1 VEAEYNGLWGPP
13 SEEDSAIPHEG
24 AIPWDSQDPNQIIP
38 AVRNLMEPPYGYLVV
53 LSPEGLL
60 YIEDELGNRQVKPA
74 PYRYDPTVGQV
85 EDRQG
90 NIVVPLQRTGE
101 DAESSTGPYRRV
113 VTRGTGCI
121 GAVVMFYVPPPVYTY
136 SRFINV
142 PSETNRTTRDT
153 PYVYLGISYGDT
165 DMEGGIGFHPAGRGI
180 HKRGQEWSDPER
192 EIPPPSYNRWQPY
205 LKIARGNR
213 LFPIGFEEI
222 GVPMNHI
229 RYENAPYGLIVRLR
243 LIPDVRRAKG
253 VEFRVKVWAAEFDD
267 PNDYPRF
274 ICDFY
279 GFADVKPP
287 DRFRGAKTRRVIS
300 IAQIRPGSD
309 GYQRTGSF
317 FEFVGVG
324 YQPLF
329 SIGELPYSAYA
340 YCPPFYQLWT
350 GGISDPP
357 TNFPPVGSVVNAT
370 VIEPYFQEYVH
381 INLRR

>member
-1 VEAEYNGLWGPP
+1 MTEVPWLFAAPTGANKVTVYWDEVPGATGYRVRWGTTSGSYPNSSAVLPATARQHTVVGLDSEREYYFVVEAAYNGLWGPP
-13 SEEDSAIPHEG
+13 SEEDSAVPHEG
-24 AIPWDSQDPNQIIP
+24 AIPWDTLDPNQIIP
-38 AVRNLMEPPYGYLVV
+38 AVRNRAW
-53 LSPEGLL
+53 
-60 YIEDELGNRQVKPA
+60 N
-74 PYRYDPTVGQV
+74 
-85 EDRQG
+85 
-90 NIVVPLQRTGE
+90 
-101 DAESSTGPYRRV
+101 
-113 VTRGTGCI
+113 
-121 GAVVMFYVPPPVYTY
+121 
-136 SRFINV
+136 
-142 PSETNRTTRDT
+142 
-153 PYVYLGISYGDT
+153 
-165 DMEGGIGFHPAGRGI
+165 

-192 EIPPPSYNRWQPY
+192 RIPPPSYNRWQPY

-222 GVPMNHI
+222 GVPKNHI

-253 VEFRVKVWAAEFDD
+253 VEFRAKVWAAEFDD

-309 GYQRTGSF
+309 GYKRTGSF

-357 TNFPPVGSVVNAT
+357 TNFPPGGSVVNAT